1 MLNGTAKETEGSWV
15 IQCYNEL
22 VDTGNQVP
30 ARLNII
36 TQVWD
41 FIWRMLGTLKGVI
54 SGCRGFPYLGIPC
67 LNATDTHLKCL
78 T

>member
-36 TQVWD
+36 TQV
-41 FIWRMLGTLKGVI
+41 
-54 SGCRGFPYLGIPC
+54 
-67 LNATDTHLKCL
+67 
-78 T
+78 